1 MNSRSLHAAGTGS
14 DLTSDR
20 RFANRVGLVE
30 NPGSIQNSRILQ
42 IRKSTLVQLLD
53 LVIIAGYLLLTVIIG
68 IRCGGSQSDDVEYF
82 TGGFSRDSDPNP
94 FRRWL
99 SVLIVGLSIGAT
111 FFSGISMLGY
121 PSQGYS
127 SGVAVGLFVPVLPLA
142 CVVIV
147 WWFLP
152 RFFASVRIQQ
162 HPYEIIEAKMG
173 YSVRAVA
180 AGMYVLLRIGWMGVL
195 IYAPVTAIMSSTSL
209 GYEWFWPL
217 ILIIGV
223 SSTLYTT
230 LGGLRGVLV
239 TDAIQFLVMG
249 LGVVGPIIFIL
260 LDERFEFTAA
270 MDFLRQNNRLEF
282 ADFQFD
288 ITKKFTVWSVLA
300 GAGVAQ
306 LGVAVGDQMSIQRYM
321 AAGSLR
327 ESQRAF
333 LLNIVGVMI
342 VVSLLVLLGVLLSVW
357 YGLHPE
363 STPAPNNDHVFPSFV
378 TRNMPAGVPGM
389 ILAAILA
396 ATMSSMTSGINSLA
410 GCLTMDFAARSPKY
424 ADPAARLRFAR
435 LVSVILGL
443 SATCLAGFVAQL
455 GEIFDVAQAVLGVF
469 LGPLLICMGL
479 AVTTWT
485 VAPTAM
491 ITAMICGC
499 IAGWGVAFS
508 PATSL
513 WVAPAAAA
521 VTLLVALPGLQR
533 SSAEADIT
541 DLETQDF

>member
-1 MNSRSLHAAGTGS
+1 MH
-14 DLTSDR
+14 
-20 RFANRVGLVE
+20 F
-30 NPGSIQNSRILQ
+30 
-42 IRKSTLVQLLD
+42 LD
-53 LVIIAGYLLLTVIIG
+53 LIIITGYLLLTVVIG
-68 IRCGGSQSDDVEYF
+68 IRCGGSQSDDLEYF
-82 TGGFSRDSDPNP
+82 TGGFSTADHSNP
-94 FRRWL
+94 IRRWL

-142 CVVIV
+142 CLLVV

-152 RFFASVRIQQ
+152 RYFANARQQ
-162 HPYEIIEAKMG
+162 PYEIIEAKMG
-173 YSVRAVA
+173 YAVRAVA

-195 IYAPVTAIMSSTSL
+195 IYAPVTAIISSTTL
-209 GYEWFWPL
+209 GENYLWPL
-217 ILIIGV
+217 ILLIGI

-249 LGVVGPIIFIL
+249 IGVVGPIIFIL

-270 MDFLRQNNRLEF
+270 MDFLQSHNRLQF
-282 ADFQFD
+282 ADFAFD
-288 ITKKFTVWSVLA
+288 PTKKFTVWSVFA

-306 LGVAVGDQMSIQRYM
+306 LGVAVGDQMSLQRYI

-333 LLNIVGVMI
+333 LLNIIGVII

-363 STPAPNNDHVFPSFV
+363 ATPAENNDHVFPSFV
-378 TRNMPAGVPGM
+378 SQNMPAGVPGM

-410 GCLTMDFAARSPKY
+410 GCLTMDFAARSSTF
-424 ADPAARLRFAR
+424 ASAHSRLRFAR
-435 LVSVILGL
+435 IASVILGL
-443 SATCLAGFVAQL
+443 SATLLAGFVAQL

-479 AVTTWT
+479 AVTSYT
-485 VAPTAM
+485 VRSEVMIAAM
-491 ITAMICGC
+491 IVGC
-499 IAGWGVAFS
+499 VAGWIVAFS
-508 PATSL
+508 EAISL
-513 WVAPAAAA
+513 WVAPASAAI
-521 VTLLVALPGLQR
+521 TLIFALTGLSSSGPGTTDQR
-533 SSAEADIT
+533 INLD
-541 DLETQDF
+541 Q

>member
-1 MNSRSLHAAGTGS
+1 M
-14 DLTSDR
+14 
-20 RFANRVGLVE
+20 
-30 NPGSIQNSRILQ
+30 
-42 IRKSTLVQLLD
+42 QLLD
-53 LVIIAGYLLLTVIIG
+53 LVIIAAYLLLTVIIG

-82 TGGFSRDSDPNP
+82 TGGFSHDSDPNP

-152 RFFASVRIQQ
+152 RFFSSVRIQQ

-249 LGVVGPIIFIL
+249 LGVVGPIIYIL

-333 LLNIVGVMI
+333 LFNIVGVII

-363 STPAPNNDHVFPSFV
+363 STPALDNDHVFPSFV

-491 ITAMICGC
+491 IRAMICGC

-508 PATSL
+508 PAASL

>member
-1 MNSRSLHAAGTGS
+1 M
-14 DLTSDR
+14 
-20 RFANRVGLVE
+20 
-30 NPGSIQNSRILQ
+30 
-42 IRKSTLVQLLD
+42 QLLD

-479 AVTTWT
+479 AVTSYT
-485 VAPTAM
+485 VRSEVMIAAM
-491 ITAMICGC
+491 IVGC
-499 IAGWGVAFS
+499 VAGWIVAFS
-508 PATSL
+508 EAISL

-521 VTLLVALPGLQR
+521 ITLIFALTGLSSSGPGTTDQR
-533 SSAEADIT
+533 INLD
-541 DLETQDF
+541 Q